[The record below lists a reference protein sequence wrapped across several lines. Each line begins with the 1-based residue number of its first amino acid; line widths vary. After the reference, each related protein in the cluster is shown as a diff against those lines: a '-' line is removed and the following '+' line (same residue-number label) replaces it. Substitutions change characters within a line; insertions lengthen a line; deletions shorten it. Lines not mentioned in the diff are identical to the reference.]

1 MGAALFMA
9 LCPLSA
15 LLTSELTGDEASVSP
30 PVTFQEKFNGARHDG
45 MKALTPR
52 EYSHHTW
59 CTALLDDMNQSHFNR
74 CYKLRLSIL
83 QTQSTYSTEVVT

>member
-1 MGAALFMA
+1 MLVGAALFMA

-45 MKALTPR
+45 MKALNTSP
-52 EYSHHTW
+52 
-59 CTALLDDMNQSHFNR
+59 
-74 CYKLRLSIL
+74 L
-83 QTQSTYSTEVVT
+83 QPSNLVQKIIML